1 MFQMAGG
8 PISWLSKKQAMVTLS
23 TAEAEYVALSTAAQE
38 AVWLRQLLKDFKVP
52 LEQPTLIKED
62 NQGAMAIARN
72 PVSHGRTKH
81 ITFDI
86 TSFVKQYKKEKSP

>member
-8 PISWLSKKQAMVTLS
+8 PISWLSKKQAVVTLS

-38 AVWLRQLLKDFKVP
+38 AVWLRQLLKVFKVP

-62 NQGAMAIARN
+62 NQGAMAM
-72 PVSHGRTKH
+72 HC
-81 ITFDI
+81 
-86 TSFVKQYKKEKSP
+86 KKSRVTWTDKAH